1 MEKKARS
8 VSLCNEPDLY
18 FHTQAADLIS
28 DQEQHTTGM
37 RQQFAEEMFKAIH
50 DRKLP
55 AYSRRDGSL
64 LPYPIPKNMV
74 LCVRSADV
82 NAWLRKRAYAFT
94 WEVRVQNGM
103 SPEPDERPS
112 AQSLTAEQRQAERWQ
127 ACIDAG
133 LAMPTDTYAWYP
145 RGFYRVAD
153 SLKITRQSLRE
164 DLNKY
169 RERVFSPK
177 RQAQGR

>member
-1 MEKKARS
+1 MAKTSRS

-74 LCVRSADV
+74 LCVRPADI
-82 NAWLRKRAYAFT
+82 NGWLRKGAYEFT
-94 WEVRVQNGM
+94 WDVRLKDGM
-103 SPEPDERPS
+103 SPGPDDRPPALSSTAERRQAKRWQACVDAGLLMPTNTYS
-112 AQSLTAEQRQAERWQ
+112 PYPRGISKVSKSLKIKRQSLTA
-127 ACIDAG
+127 
-133 LAMPTDTYAWYP
+133 
-145 RGFYRVAD
+145 
-153 SLKITRQSLRE
+153 
-164 DLNKY
+164 DLDKY
-169 RERVFSPK
+169 RERMFGS
-177 RQAQGR
+177 

>member
-1 MEKKARS
+1 MAKTSRS
-8 VSLCNEPDLY
+8 VSLSNEPDLY

-28 DQEQHTTGM
+28 DQEQHTTGR

-64 LPYPIPKNMV
+64 LPYPIPKPMA
-74 LCVRSADV
+74 LCVRPADV
-82 NAWLRKRAYAFT
+82 NAWLRKGAYGFT

-103 SPEPDERPS
+103 SPEPDARPS
-112 AQSLTAEQRQAERWQ
+112 APSLTAEKRQVERWQ
-127 ACIDAG
+127 ACVDAG
-133 LAMPTDTYAWYP
+133 LQMPADTYSSYP
-145 RGFYRVAD
+145 RGLSKVAK
-153 SLKITRQSLRE
+153 SLGITRQSLRE

-169 RERVFSPK
+169 RERRFGSK
-177 RQAQGR
+177 R

>member
-1 MEKKARS
+1 MAKTSRS

-28 DQEQHTTGM
+28 DQKQHTTGM
-37 RQQFAEEMFKAIH
+37 RQQFAEDMFKAIH
-50 DRKLP
+50 ERKLP
-55 AYSRRDGSL
+55 AYSHRDGSL
-64 LPYPIPKNMV
+64 LPHPIPKNMV
-74 LCVRSADV
+74 LCVRPADI
-82 NAWLRKRAYAFT
+82 NGWLQKGAYEFT
-94 WEVRVQNGM
+94 WDVRLKDGM

-112 AQSLTAEQRQAERWQ
+112 APSLTAEQRQAERWQ

-133 LAMPTDTYAWYP
+133 LAMPTDTYARYP
-145 RGFYRVAD
+145 SGFYRVAD

-169 RERVFSPK
+169 RERMFSSK